1 MKTKRVTIKGE
12 TCTVLEMAAGTW
24 HAVLS
29 LDTGGI

>member
-1 MKTKRVTIKGE
+1 MVGE

>member
-1 MKTKRVTIKGE
+1 MLGE

-29 LDTGGI
+29 LDTG